1 MRLTL
6 RPRAADLEPPDP
18 IRATH
23 VYDQR
28 EYAAMFER
36 NGFDWQRTRRPGAHY
51 QGYLLERRP

>member
-18 IRATH
+18 VLGDH
-23 VYDQR
+23 VYDKR
-28 EYAAMFER
+28 EYTAMFER
-36 NGFDWQRTRRPGAHY
+36 NGFDWQCVRRPGAHY